1 MTALLSRIWLKLVA
15 GAALVL
21 AALVAAR
28 RGGRRSARL
37 DQTLDADRR
46 ADRGRAAA
54 AEALRSDQP
63 PEQIA
68 RQNDEAWK

>member
-1 MTALLSRIWLKLVA
+1 MSALLSRIWLKLVA
-15 GAALVL
+15 GVAMVMAAV
-21 AALVAAR
+21 VAAR

-37 DQTLDADRR
+37 DQARKADHR

-54 AEALRSDQP
+54 ADALRSDQS